1 MCRLLLTS
9 AFAGA
14 IAVVPCHSAAQTR
27 DQLITSHRIAGITM
41 CDPLSRVD
49 SAFRQVRDTL
59 IVGEDDETGWASK
72 IVVLAPD
79 EWILFESSW
88 VDSLRVWRASTNSP
102 RFRTRRQLRVGRSMG
117 DVLATRDSLDFQY
130 PEGYLLITLVPEDI
144 SFQVDDS
151 SATAFWRR
159 FQYQGSPL
167 DALSRSARI
176 KEFTIGGD
184 CR

>member
-1 MCRLLLTS
+1 MARVVRISTFLGVLLIP
-9 AFAGA
+9 AWH
-14 IAVVPCHSAAQTR
+14 AVAQGR
-27 DQLITSHRIAGITM
+27 DQLITGRSIAGITM

-49 SAFRQVRDTL
+49 SAFGRVRDSV
-59 IVGEDDETGWASK
+59 IVGEDGETGWHSK
-72 IVVLAPD
+72 VVVLAPG

-102 RFRTRRQLRVGRSMG
+102 RFRTRRQLRVGRSIG
-117 DVLATRDSLDFQY
+117 DVLATRDSLEFQY
-130 PEGYLLITLVPEDI
+130 PEGYLIITLLPEDI

-159 FQYQGSPL
+159 FQYQGNPL
-167 DALSRSARI
+167 DALSRTSQI
-176 KEFTIGGD
+176 KQFTIGGD